1 MKPNDLVTWTGRNG
15 ETRYG
20 KVTSLHGIYARAAE
34 NAPLTFVE
42 RPVDAQVRGICTL
55 KRLSKQGEK

>member
-20 KVTSLHGIYARAAE
+20 KVTSLHGIYAR
-34 NAPLTFVE
+34 VE
-42 RPVDAQVRGICTL
+42 WWRAHAK
-55 KRLSKQGEK
+55 KRCYFMMHQDKLIVK

>member
-20 KVTSLHGIYARAAE
+20 KVTSLHGIYAR
-34 NAPLTFVE
+34 VE
-42 RPVDAQVRGICTL
+42 WWRAHAKKPRYFMMHQDKLIV
-55 KRLSKQGEK
+55 K